1 MRGGLEPR
9 KSRCSDSTFI
19 SPYDFLSPPT
29 NMVAFVDYPIGLGA
43 TDLNYLKASAYAW
56 DTLIA
61 SSNLANAPS
70 LWIQRTW
77 S

>member
-43 TDLNYLKASAYAW
+43 TDLNYLKASAYA
-56 DTLIA
+56 
-61 SSNLANAPS
+61 
-70 LWIQRTW
+70 
-77 S
+77 